1 MLLMV
6 GVLVGHGFITAVRL
20 YAEVSGNGTGP
31 AALPQGLT
39 PLDGIVVPTWGAY
52 DLAAMLLFP
61 FVAIRLIASE
71 KETGAL
77 KLLLQFPHTL
87 GSKLCAKGV
96 VLVAAWLLAWV
107 PGLIALLLW
116 RSYGGH
122 LYGPETYNVLLG
134 HLLRGLL
141 SAGFAVAAAGIS
153 ESAASAAI
161 VTLGA
166 TVGTWALDFM
176 AAGRGGF
183 LQQVASY
190 TPTAVLRSFEHGLLQ
205 LNIVVVMLVLS
216 VGCFAVAGIW
226 LNTGQRIRTRILMT
240 IALLLVMGA
249 TAFAGSRLNYSR
261 DMTENRRNSFPPAD
275 EQALSQIQQPLKIT
289 AFLAPEDPR
298 LSDLEQSVVKK
309 LKRVLP
315 NLSVEYASS
324 TSTGLFTD
332 GEDHYGEI
340 WYEMKGKRVMDRST
354 IPQVVLS
361 QIYQLAGI
369 DAPESA
375 DEQEFPG
382 YPLAANPKG
391 AAIAF
396 YLVWPALVVLG
407 WWVLRK

>member
-6 GVLVGHGFITAVRL
+6 GALVGHGFITAVRL

-31 AALPQGLT
+31 AALPQALT
-39 PLDGIVVPTWGAY
+39 PLDGILVPTWGAY

-77 KLLLQFPHTL
+77 KLLLQFPNSL
-87 GSKLCAKGV
+87 GSKLCAKGI
-96 VLVAAWLLAWV
+96 VLIAAWIIAWL
-107 PGLIALLLW
+107 PGLTALLLW

-161 VTLGA
+161 VTLGV
-166 TVGTWALDFM
+166 TVGTWALDFV

-183 LQQVASY
+183 LQQIASY

-205 LNIVVVMLVLS
+205 LNIVVVMLLLS

-226 LNTGQRIRTRILMT
+226 LNTGQRIQTRVSMT
-240 IALLLVMGA
+240 VALLLVVGA
-249 TAFAGSRLNYSR
+249 TAFAGSRLNYSW
-261 DMTENRRNSFPPAD
+261 DLTENRRNSFPPAD
-275 EQALSQIQQPLKIT
+275 EQALSQIRQPLKIT

-315 NLSVEYASS
+315 DLSVEYASN
-324 TSTGLFTD
+324 TTTGLFTD

-340 WYEMKGKRVMDRST
+340 WYEMNGKRVMDRST

-361 QIYQLAGI
+361 QIYQLAGVN
-369 DAPESA
+369 APQSA
-375 DEQEFPG
+375 DEEDFPG

-391 AAIAF
+391 AAFAF
-396 YLVWPALVVLG
+396 YLVWPALVILG
-407 WWVLRK
+407 WWLIRK